1 MKMGCRQWI
10 CTTLV
15 ILATTLV
22 PLVRTSAIAAST
34 LDEVKARGKMIAG
47 VRYDSPPFGS
57 LDNSGKV
64 VGFDIDL
71 INDIAKRLGV
81 GIELVQVTAKTRI
94 PMLESGKIDVIAAV
108 LTHTRER
115 DRVIDFSIS
124 YLLDGQRLL
133 VKKGS
138 GIGGVGDLKGKTVS
152 AVQGSYNEAIIRK
165 IAPEARVL
173 VFQEYP
179 QAFLALKQGLADAF
193 TTTATILEGVAKKD
207 PDFEL
212 VGEFLTSEPIA
223 FGMRENDSKW
233 RDAINFALQDMVAD
247 GTYKA
252 TFDRYFT
259 LPYHAPEMWAP

>member
-1 MKMGCRQWI
+1 M
-10 CTTLV
+10 CTQMFRATL
-15 ILATTLV
+15 LALGGVVALV
-22 PLVRTSAIAAST
+22 VSSSAQAGST
-34 LDEVKARGKMIAG
+34 LDEVKARGTLVAG
-47 VRYDSPPFGS
+47 VRYDSPPFGY
-57 LDNSGKV
+57 LDPSGKV

-71 INDIAKRLGV
+71 ISDIAKRLGV

-94 PMLESGKIDVIAAV
+94 PMIESGKIDVIAAV

-138 GIGGVGDLKGKTVS
+138 DIRGVGDLKGKTVS
-152 AVQGSYNEAIIRK
+152 AVQGSYNEGIIRK
-165 IAPEARVL
+165 LAPEAKIL

-193 TTTATILEGVAKKD
+193 TTTATILEGISKKD
-207 PDFEL
+207 PDFES
-212 VGEFLTSEPIA
+212 VGELLTSEPIA

-247 GTYKA
+247 GTYK
-252 TFDRYFT
+252 TFFKKYLT
-259 LPYHAPEMWAP
+259 LPYHAPETWPP

>member
-1 MKMGCRQWI
+1 MERRQWFW
-10 CTTLV
+10 TTLF
-15 ILATTLV
+15 ALV
-22 PLVRTSAIAAST
+22 VVVFSVTHTSAIAASA
-34 LDEVKARGKMIAG
+34 LDDVKARGKMIVG

-57 LDNSGKV
+57 LDSNGKV
-64 VGFDIDL
+64 IGFDIDL
-71 INDIAKRLGV
+71 ITDIAKRLGV
-81 GIELVQVTAKTRI
+81 GIEMVQVTAKTRI
-94 PMLESGKIDVIAAV
+94 PMIESGKIDIIAAV

-138 GIGGVGDLKGKTVS
+138 GIKGAGDLKGKTVS
-152 AVQGSYNEAIIRK
+152 AVQGSYNEATIRK
-165 IAPEARVL
+165 IVPEAKVL

-193 TTTATILEGVAKKD
+193 TTTATILEGVAKQD
-207 PDFEL
+207 PDFES

-223 FGMRENDSKW
+223 FGIRENDSKW

-247 GTYKA
+247 GTFK
-252 TFDRYFT
+252 TIFEKYFT
-259 LPYHAPEMWAP
+259 LPYRAPETWAP